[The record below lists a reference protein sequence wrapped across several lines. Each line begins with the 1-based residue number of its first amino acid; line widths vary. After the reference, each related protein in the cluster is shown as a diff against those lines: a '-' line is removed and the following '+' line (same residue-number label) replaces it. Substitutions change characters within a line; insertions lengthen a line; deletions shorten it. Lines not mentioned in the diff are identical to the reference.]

1 MIFWRSVRSSMT
13 RIGVICRKTAM
24 PTGASATAARATQAQ
39 RAMVLR
45 AEASE
50 AWRGGLA
57 VGRRLGRREVTSWHA
72 FWHRCRRWSA
82 MFFRRRPPQE
92 RPNDGCAKADRT
104 TCRCCSNPPARNTPT
119 PTPTRSR
126 LGRESGEASAVTKPL
141 PAKLGRAGLHKIGEV
156 KPAA

>member
-1 MIFWRSVRSSMT
+1 LEEREKQHDENRSDLPQRQQCRRALQPQLRAPCKRSVRWCYAP
-13 RIGVICRKTAM
+13 RR
-24 PTGASATAARATQAQ
+24 PR
-39 RAMVLR
+39 
-45 AEASE
+45 
-50 AWRGGLA
+50 RGGLA

-92 RPNDGCAKADRT
+92 RPNDGCARADHT
-104 TCRCCSNPPARNTPT
+104 TCRCCSNPPARNT

-141 PAKLGRAGLHKIGEV
+141 PAKLGRAGQHEIGEV